1 MGFTICYRF
10 LGTQRV
16 LECQEDQLC
25 GHDAVYYALLHSGAA
40 LGNVVGT
47 WQGSYPSIVE
57 AAERSGVSNVLW
69 HRSIS
74 QASPPQKKS

>member
-10 LGTQRV
+10 LDNQRV

-25 GHDAVYYALLHSGAA
+25 GHDAVYYALLHSGAE
-40 LGNVVGT
+40 LGNIVGT
-47 WQGSYPSIVE
+47 WQGSYPSMVE
-57 AAERSGVSNVLW
+57 AAERSGVSHVLW

-74 QASPPQKKS
+74 HASPQGRKC

>member
-10 LGTQRV
+10 LGIQRV

>member
-10 LGTQRV
+10 LGNQRV

-25 GHDAVYYALLHSGAA
+25 GHDAVYYALLHSGAE
-40 LGNVVGT
+40 LGNIVGT
-47 WQGSYPSIVE
+47 WQGSYPSMVE
-57 AAERSGVSNVLW
+57 AAERSGVSHVLW

-74 QASPPQKKS
+74 HASSQGRKR

>member
-10 LGTQRV
+10 LGNQRV

-40 LGNVVGT
+40 LGNIVAT
-47 WQGSYPSIVE
+47 WQGSYPSMVE

-69 HRSIS
+69 HRSLS
-74 QASPPQKKS
+74 QASPQGQKR